1 MGGNLSPGRSLD
13 TTWDEA
19 KRKANSSSEL
29 IPLQCCLPSHRE
41 FPLQPRSHRHST
53 VFIFPAAVCH
63 SPASLQWSWSQQT
76 TRLKGK
82 RLDSPAGLA
91 SRRSEAA
98 APGAH
103 GPSLQA
109 ELRLAGQPQQLG
121 WSWPRLAG
129 HRRGPR
135 TSGSNCARKSR
146 LSHRSRRQGRRKKGP
161 LPCQEGESCC
171 SLHKQWLPVLS
182 SAPQHRLGPGGDR
195 SAGCSHPLLCRTGPS
210 SSPGAALI
218 HGICSWASSPT
229 VFGLCAVISSF
240 QNDKT
245 PHSHPQLPAHS
256 HPVPQPST
264 SYTPAPS
271 SRAARCQAALNPGKR
286 GEVPG
291 PLVCNVQRAMEAV
304 VRAPNTAPP
313 QSWRRMRSPPG

>member
-1 MGGNLSPGRSLD
+1 MSCHPHSDTAGSASSPCSHPRQEGQERRGKALAGSQEGLNSLYSAIVGGNLSPGRSLD

-103 GPSLQA
+103 GPSLQE
-109 ELRLAGQPQQLG
+109 ELRLAGQPQQPG
-121 WSWPRLAG
+121 WSWPRLASPDTG
-129 HRRGPR
+129 AVQGLQAPTVQENPSCLTGADVRAG
-135 TSGSNCARKSR
+135 
-146 LSHRSRRQGRRKKGP
+146 GRRALYNVRKGN
-161 LPCQEGESCC
+161 
-171 SLHKQWLPVLS
+171 PV
-182 SAPQHRLGPGGDR
+182 
-195 SAGCSHPLLCRTGPS
+195 
-210 SSPGAALI
+210 
-218 HGICSWASSPT
+218 
-229 VFGLCAVISSF
+229 VV
-240 QNDKT
+240 
-245 PHSHPQLPAHS
+245 
-256 HPVPQPST
+256 ST
-264 SYTPAPS
+264 SS
-271 SRAARCQAALNPGKR
+271 GCL
-286 GEVPG
+286 
-291 PLVCNVQRAMEAV
+291 C
-304 VRAPNTAPP
+304 
-313 QSWRRMRSPPG
+313 SP